1 MREGAGSMRRTVK
14 RLALYAF
21 AGIAAVALAFG
32 GLIVWPKPLF
42 AFSLAAGRI
51 VVSSDRPIPTA
62 GGERVLRDCERL
74 LERSPL
80 VARSRQYQL
89 FVANEEWHH
98 RLYFIPRPQ
107 AGGLSYFYGFGGQSF
122 LSGADFD
129 AGQLV
134 KWGYVTMPP
143 RTLAYFCAHELTH
156 VVTGEHIGLLA
167 LLRMPEWVR
176 EGIADYVAI
185 EHRQSF
191 EQLRDALGERPVDV
205 AMMQAYGAYPRYRL
219 LVTYFLE
226 KKGWSVDELL
236 QTKLSTDEALAIMGA
251 DAKR

>member
-1 MREGAGSMRRTVK
+1 MRRAVK
-14 RLALYAF
+14 RLILYAV
-21 AGIAAVALAFG
+21 AVLVGVALTFG
-32 GLIVWPKPLF
+32 GLIVWPRPLF

-80 VARSRQYQL
+80 PANSRQYQL
-89 FVANEEWHH
+89 YVANEEWHH
-98 RLYFIPRPQ
+98 RLYFIPNPQ
-107 AGGLSYFYGFGGQSF
+107 AGGLSYFYGFGGHSF

-129 AGQLV
+129 TGRLV
-134 KWGYVTMPP
+134 KWGYVTTPP

-156 VVTGEHIGLLA
+156 VVTGEHVGLVA

-176 EGIADYVAI
+176 EGLADYVAM
-185 EHRQSF
+185 ENRQSF
-191 EQLRDALGERPVDV
+191 EQLRDALGDRPVDV
-205 AMMQAYGAYPRYRL
+205 AMMQAYGSYPRYRL

-226 KKGWSVDELL
+226 TKKWSIDQLL
-236 QTKLSTDEALAIMGA
+236 QTQLSTDEALAVMHT
-251 DAKR
+251 DARR